1 MRLSLQEWYAR
12 VLKEGLRPSTVSTSL
27 LYIVF
32 FSEGSECGR
41 PKKIAAPIY
50 ISVFTRV
57 VGDLF
62 LGGPSA

>member
-32 FSEGSECGR
+32 FQKALNAVGLR
-41 PKKIAAPIY
+41 KLQPLLIY
-50 ISVFTRV
+50 LSLQ
-57 VGDLF
+57 GW
-62 LGGPSA
+62 